1 MYDAPLKE
9 RRNAETFSLPTSMC
23 EIHELSR
30 ISPMARKAPRHLERS
45 KRQTQHRDTEA
56 ERLIEFASM
65 WAPYGGVPEEEV
77 LVRFGMTTHQFIERL
92 WQFIPESNCDQEE
105 IRNLASAYPPSRR
118 TSSATRPAIPSA
130 AFTVEARWR
139 P

>member
-1 MYDAPLKE
+1 MNPREYRKWRQKRRADWIEANRE
-9 RRNAETFSLPTSMC
+9 RKHRN
-23 EIHELSR
+23 
-30 ISPMARKAPRHLERS
+30 
-45 KRQTQHRDTEA
+45 TEA

-77 LVRFGMTTHQFIERL
+77 LVHFGMTTHQFIERL

-105 IRNLASAYPPSRR
+105 IRSLASAYPHNRR
-118 TSSATRPAIPSA
+118 TSDSPPC
-130 AFTVEARWR
+130 